1 MGTKGGQQAFRATG
15 LPAILTVVVLVLAV
29 LAAGF
34 MGDFSAEPVL
44 ELPIATPQ
52 QETFPVPS
60 ASGTPEPLP
69 DDGGRISIDGG
80 TAVAALLIL
89 VMAGLALL
97 VRFVL
102 RFRTQQVSEEGVLHQ
117 TALQQQGTLTLVA
130 DTLPSWTESSSA
142 ALMAGTDTSD
152 AVIRCWL
159 DFERLC
165 AAAGVGRR
173 PTQTTSDFAAAVSAR
188 LDLPAQPLATLN
200 RLYQRAR
207 FGGAGG
213 GRSPERLGPADRDA
227 AAASISALSH
237 ALASRGER
245 AGTDR

>member
-1 MGTKGGQQAFRATG
+1 M
-15 LPAILTVVVLVLAV
+15 VLVLAV

-44 ELPIATPQ
+44 EPPIAAPQ
-52 QETFPVPS
+52 QDSSPVPS
-60 ASGTPEPLP
+60 PSGTPEPLP
-69 DDGGRISIDGG
+69 DDGVRIIIDGG
-80 TAVAALLIL
+80 TAAAALLIL

-102 RFRTQQVSEEGVLHQ
+102 RFRTQQGSEDGVLHQ
-117 TALQQQGTLTLVA
+117 TALQQPGTLTLVA
-130 DTLPSWTESSSA
+130 DPLSAWTESSRT
-142 ALMAGTDTSD
+142 ALTAGTDTSD

-159 DFERLC
+159 DLERLC
-165 AAAGVGRR
+165 AEAGVGRR
-173 PTQTTSDFAAAVSAR
+173 PTQTTSDFAGAVSAR

-227 AAASISALSH
+227 AVASISALSH

-245 AGTDR
+245 AGTSR